1 MGGGWKR
8 EREREG
14 GGWYEKGER
23 LIKEG
28 KKVVSKIV
36 SLSCL
41 VVGQEKPWFS
51 ITGHLRWRK

>member
-1 MGGGWKR
+1 MGER
-8 EREREG
+8 ERERGG